1 VARTQEQRRAET
13 RRRLLEAAAARFA
26 ERGIDGTSI
35 DAIADAAD
43 RTSGAVY
50 DHFGSKEGVLTA
62 LLESWT
68 NEAAAVIAAELVV
81 AETLEEQLGALW
93 RNFVRP
99 AAGDGGDGDGGR
111 WIQLEHEL
119 WLYAMRNDHVR
130 DQLAQRYRDVWER
143 VVEAVTAWI
152 DASAAA
158 PPVSAVESAPLLVG
172 LLIGLEM
179 QYRVDPSA
187 VTDEMAVQGLCAL
200 VGVTK
205 KGSKKR

>member
-26 ERGIDGTSI
+26 ERGIEGTSI

-50 DHFGSKEGVLTA
+50 DHFGSKDGVLTA

-81 AETLEEQLGALW
+81 AETLEEQLAALW

-99 AAGDGGDGDGGR
+99 TADDGGR

-119 WLYAMRNDHVR
+119 WLYAMRNEHMR

-152 DASAAA
+152 DASRAA
-158 PPVSAVESAPLLVG
+158 PPVSAVEAAPLLVG

-179 QYRVDPSA
+179 QYRVDPES

-205 KGSKKR
+205 KGKR